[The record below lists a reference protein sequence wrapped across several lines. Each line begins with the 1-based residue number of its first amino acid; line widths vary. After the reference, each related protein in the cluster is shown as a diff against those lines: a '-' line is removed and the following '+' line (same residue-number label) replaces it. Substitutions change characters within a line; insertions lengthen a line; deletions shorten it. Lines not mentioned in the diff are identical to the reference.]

1 MDEREFLEE
10 RRRDDAWT
18 FNKLAVLAVVTLG
31 ISLGII
37 YALASAAAPY

>member
-1 MDEREFLEE
+1 MDELEFQEE

-31 ISLGII
+31 GAISVI
-37 YALASAAAPY
+37 YFLASQAAPY